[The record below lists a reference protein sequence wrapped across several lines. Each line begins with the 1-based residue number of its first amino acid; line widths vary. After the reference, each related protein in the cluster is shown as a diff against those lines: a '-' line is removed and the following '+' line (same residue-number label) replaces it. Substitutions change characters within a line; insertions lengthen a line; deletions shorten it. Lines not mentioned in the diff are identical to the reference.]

1 MAVRTEGEKYGT
13 HVRIGMPKFIDSH
26 PMEPFTEAQL
36 KAAQKAPRDEFGVTH
51 HDILYNKAAGKL
63 FCVLD
68 APDRKAVEKHH
79 AKAGVR
85 CEWIQEVTSTRA

>member
-1 MAVRTEGEKYGT
+1 
-13 HVRIGMPKFIDSH
+13 MPKFIDSH

-51 HDILYNKAAGKL
+51 DSIFYNKGENKL
-63 FCVLD
+63 YCVLD

-79 AKAGVR
+79 AKVGVR
-85 CEWIQEVTSTRA
+85 CEWIHEVTSTRT